1 MSDEQRAERHQAD
14 RQQADLIDGIAQ
26 DTAREA
32 ERILGEAE
40 KAAEDRKRAAADQ
53 ARAVIQQGES
63 KAEEQA
69 ERIRAQSASSLRM
82 ERRRRQLKLQE
93 QAVQE
98 VLRRVRGRL
107 TEMVGS
113 PEYREVLLA
122 WIVEAAIG
130 LGASQATVNAS
141 AAERKLIDK
150 RLLQDAQ
157 DKITELSG
165 KKVILTSADE
175 DPLIPQG
182 VVLKAADG
190 RVEFNNQ
197 VATRLLR
204 RQSEI
209 RKTIQ
214 DVMAKTPRSAKAKT
228 PRSAKAKWK
237 NGSSDR

>member
-1 MSDEQRAERHQAD
+1 MSDEQ
-14 RQQADLIDGIAQ
+14 QQADLINGIAQ
-26 DTAREA
+26 DAAKEA

-40 KAAEDRKRAAADQ
+40 RAAEDLRKAVEDQ
-53 ARAVIQQGES
+53 ARAVMQQGES

-69 ERIRAQSASSLRM
+69 ELIRAQSTSSLRM

-98 VLRRVRGRL
+98 VLKRVRQRL
-107 TEMVGS
+107 AEAVGS
-113 PEYREVLLA
+113 PEYREVMLA

-130 LGASQATVNAS
+130 LGSPEATVNTS
-141 AAERKLIDK
+141 AAERKQIDR

-157 DKITELSG
+157 NKVSELCG
-165 KKVILTSADE
+165 KKVSLKQADG

-182 VVLKAADG
+182 IVLKAADG

-209 RKTIQ
+209 LKVIQ
-214 DVMAKTPRSAKAKT
+214 NVLT
-228 PRSAKAKWK
+228 WK
-237 NGSSDR
+237 NESSDR